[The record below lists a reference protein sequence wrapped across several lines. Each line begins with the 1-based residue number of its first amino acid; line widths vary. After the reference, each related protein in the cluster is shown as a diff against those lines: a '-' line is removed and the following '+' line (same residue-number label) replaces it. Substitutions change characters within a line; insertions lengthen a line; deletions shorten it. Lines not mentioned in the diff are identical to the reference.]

1 MRENKKENNVDT
13 TNVRRRAPI
22 GITSIVTLLIGP
34 LLVLAAATPALALP
48 GEQPSATWMVNGPV
62 WSFEAAGDVLWI
74 VGRFD
79 RFRSQ
84 ASGGMVVTVSNV
96 AAVDLTTGL
105 PVAGLHLPAVT
116 GGTSPIVYDASYGG
130 GRLYLAGKF
139 TGVDGSPRTNI
150 AAIDPATGALLP
162 FAARSPGLRTVLA
175 APDGSVYAGGRTDVR
190 RYTRAGLKDSAF
202 TPQVPATNS
211 VNGPTMRDL
220 AFAPDGELFA
230 AGAFDTLN
238 GSNHRVVA
246 KLDPVTGEPG
256 TWALLGHL
264 GVNAV
269 GVDMHIDA
277 TANALYLAV
286 GGSDYAARYRLSD
299 GSLIWKT
306 DTSGAAQAIST
317 FDDGTVVVG
326 GHFQAVGSKP
336 GIACGSNKNPTG
348 NCTRRLR
355 LAAFGV
361 GNGFLVG
368 DWTPDIEPL
377 YFGVRA
383 VVVHDGRLHLGGE
396 FTRIESEPQTF
407 YGVLYGVLD

>member
-1 MRENKKENNVDT
+1 MLTRGAGVSDVTPMRMH
-13 TNVRRRAPI
+13 RRASV
-22 GITSIVTLLIGP
+22 GATITVALLIA
-34 LLVLAAATPALALP
+34 VALALATATPALALP

-62 WSFEAAGDVLWI
+62 WSFETAGDVLWI
-74 VGRFD
+74 VRRFD

-84 ASGGMVVTVSNV
+84 AAGGTVVTVSNV

-105 PVAGLHLPAVT
+105 PVAGLHLPAAT

-139 TGVDGSPRTNI
+139 TSVDGAPRANI
-150 AAIDPATGALLP
+150 AAIDPRTGALLP

-175 APDGSVYAGGRTDVR
+175 ASDGSVYAGGKTDVR
-190 RYTRAGLKDSAF
+190 RYTRAGLRDSAF
-202 TPQVPATNS
+202 TSQVPATSS
-211 VNGPTMRDL
+211 VNGATMRDL
-220 AFAPDGELFA
+220 AFAPDGDLFV

-238 GSNHRVVA
+238 GAAHRVVA
-246 KLDPVTGEPG
+246 KLDPATGRPRV
-256 TWALLGHL
+256 WALSGHL

-277 TANALYLAV
+277 VADALYLAV

-336 GIACGSNKNPTG
+336 GVACGSNKNPTG
-348 NCTRRLR
+348 DCTRRLR

-361 GNGFLVG
+361 DSGFLVG

-383 VVVHDGRLHLGGE
+383 VVVDGGRLHLGGE
-396 FTRIESEPQTF
+396 FTTIEDVPQTF
-407 YGVLYGVLD
+407 YGMLD

>member
-1 MRENKKENNVDT
+1 MGT
-13 TNVRRRAPI
+13 TSTRRRTRI
-22 GITSIVTLLIGP
+22 GATMIVTLLIALP
-34 LLVLAAATPALALP
+34 LTLVVATPALALP

-84 ASGGMVVTVSNV
+84 ASGGTVLAVSNV

-105 PVAGLHLPAVT
+105 PVAGLHLPAAT

-139 TGVDGSPRTNI
+139 TSVDGSPRTNI
-150 AAIDPATGALLP
+150 AAIDPATGVLLP

-175 APDGSVYAGGRTDVR
+175 APDGSVYAGGKTDVR
-190 RYTRAGLKDSAF
+190 RYSRTGLKDSAF

-220 AFAPDGELFA
+220 AFAPDGDILA

-246 KLDPVTGEPG
+246 KLNPVTGEPKD
-256 TWALLGHL
+256 WELLGHL

-277 TANALYLAV
+277 IADALYLAV

-317 FDDGTVVVG
+317 FEGGTVVVG
-326 GHFQAVGSKP
+326 GHFQAVGFKP

-348 NCTRRLR
+348 DCTRRLR

-361 GNGFLVG
+361 SNGFLVG

-396 FTRIESEPQTF
+396 FTTIEDVPQTF
-407 YGVLYGVLD
+407 YGMLN